1 MSPLLLILIGALSL
15 VQAKTGTGKT
25 IAFLIPAL
33 QSLLTSP
40 PLPRGQVAI
49 LILSP
54 TRELALQIAKECDQ
68 LTTQLTTPIECHTAF
83 GGTTR
88 ATNLK
93 RFMRGSPTVLV
104 ATPGRLKDYLSEQET
119 CGKFAN
125 VRTVILDE
133 ADTMLEQGFLQDVKH
148 ILRLLPPKSSG
159 WQGMCFSATVPDKI
173 RAVINV
179 ILAPGY
185 SKISTIDRSEPPTH
199 ARVPQ
204 YHVIIPTVKDTF
216 TALLSLVN
224 YEYQRSPTHS
234 KIIVF
239 GTTANL
245 AALYADLFGGPTG
258 IPLETYELH
267 SRLNQAQRTR
277 TTNAF
282 KEASSGIMLATD
294 VVGRGMDFPNVTCV
308 IQAGL
313 PASGEQYVHRVG
325 RTARA
330 DKEGRAVILLTKA
343 ETFFLDTNRQ
353 LPIEPYEHTEAIK
366 KDGKAAAI
374 VTQIMG
380 TNVDPKVKQKAYS
393 AYLGFMKT
401 SMNKMQLQPAGLV
414 AMANQLAVLGMG
426 CPEPPK
432 LEKRTVG
439 KMGLKGVP
447 GIHYAP
453 RSVDGNDDGHDDG
466 GLLKR
471 PAATM
476 PTGDFKKRV
485 SNEAH
490 SGRQRQDLHAATVIG
505 GDGVLKRKPK
515 GYRMRPSSPR
525 MKEWKKLS
533 GVNT

>member
-1 MSPLLLILIGALSL
+1 M
-15 VQAKTGTGKT
+15 
-25 IAFLIPAL
+25 
-33 QSLLTSP
+33 
-40 PLPRGQVAI
+40 AI

-68 LTTQLTTPIECHTAF
+68 LTTQLTTRIECHTAF

-93 RFMRGSPTVLV
+93 RFLRGSPSVLV
-104 ATPGRLKDYLSEQET
+104 ATPGRLKDYLTEQET
-119 CGKFAN
+119 RDKFAN

-179 ILAPGY
+179 ILEPGY

-204 YHVIIPTVKDTF
+204 YHVIIPAIQDTF
-216 TALLSLVN
+216 AALLSLVK
-224 YEYQRSPTHS
+224 YEYQRDPTDS

-245 AALYADLFGGPTG
+245 AALYADLFRGPTG
-258 IPLETYELH
+258 IPLEAYELH
-267 SRLNQAQRTR
+267 SRLSQSQRTR
-277 TTNAF
+277 TTGAF

-294 VVGRGMDFPNVTCV
+294 VIGRGMDFPNVTCV
-308 IQAGL
+308 IQVGL
-313 PASGEQYVHRVG
+313 PATGEQYVHRVG

-330 DKEGRAVILLTKA
+330 DKDGRAVILLTQA

-366 KDGKAAAI
+366 QDSKAAAT
-374 VTQIMG
+374 VAQIMAR
-380 TNVDPKVKQKAYS
+380 NIDPKVKQKAYS
-393 AYLGFMKT
+393 AYLGFTKT
-401 SMNKMQLQPAGLV
+401 FMNKMQLQPKGLV

-426 CPEPPK
+426 CPEPPG

-439 KMGLKGVP
+439 KMGLKGVA
-447 GIHYAP
+447 GIRYVLPSAD
-453 RSVDGNDDGHDDG
+453 VDGNGHDNG

-490 SGRQRQDLHAATVIG
+490 GGQERGDFYAATANG
-505 GDGVLKRKPK
+505 GGGGVKRKPK

-525 MKEWKKLS
+525 MKEWLKS
-533 GVNT
+533 AEANS